1 MDQRP
6 LVAVVY
12 QLSGFSSSN
21 ALGAADPI
29 SGALVFFFLSINLFA
44 IAIVYYYIDGL
55 SQKLSSQVTVAK
67 VLQDWTMPLK
77 QKRIHQHVSCLD
89 DE

>member
-1 MDQRP
+1 MVP
-6 LVAVVY
+6 C
-12 QLSGFSSSN
+12 
-21 ALGAADPI
+21 
-29 SGALVFFFLSINLFA
+29 FFFSKHQFA

-55 SQKLSSQVTVAK
+55 SQNLSSQVTVAK

-89 DE
+89 GEQKSMEDVTGCKDNWDRRTCIINHSERM

>member
-21 ALGAADPI
+21 ALGAA
-29 SGALVFFFLSINLFA
+29 
-44 IAIVYYYIDGL
+44 IVYYYIDGL
-55 SQKLSSQVTVAK
+55 SQNLSSQVTVAK